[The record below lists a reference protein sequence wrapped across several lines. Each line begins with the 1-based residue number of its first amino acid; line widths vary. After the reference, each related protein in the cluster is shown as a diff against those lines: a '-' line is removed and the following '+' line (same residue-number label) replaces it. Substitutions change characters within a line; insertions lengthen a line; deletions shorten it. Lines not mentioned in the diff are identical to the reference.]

1 MTMANVSVQ
10 ASFMLNTGEVVDMKT
25 TMAEGTESELLT
37 STDYAVSAVSIG
49 QFADGKV
56 ITQIIQPPTAP
67 NGISYAFVDR
77 RGEILMVIPVT
88 VAGVQ
93 NTPMPPCRS
102 FALQAGDTIRVM
114 ANTAADKEFAYNVI
128 TNQGVQAI
136 FVNTPTSAGN
146 YELTHLKSGQGL
158 GASLTG
164 QSIVAHFAT
173 SVQGSA
179 LDSGGGVYILN
190 DKGLPV
196 GGVAATDPGNLQ
208 TQKSMMGGAAIFL
221 NFVARVTTN
230 A

>member
-1 MTMANVSVQ
+1 MASVSVQ

-25 TMAEGTESELLT
+25 TMTEGTETELLT

-67 NGISYAFVDR
+67 NGISYAYVDR
-77 RGEILMVIPVT
+77 RGEILCILPVAI
-88 VAGVQ
+88 AGVQ
-93 NTPMPPCRS
+93 CEPQMPLRS

-114 ANTAADKEFAYNVI
+114 ANTAADKEFAYSVV
-128 TNQGVQAI
+128 TNTGVHAI
-136 FVNTPTSAGN
+136 FVNTPTTAN
-146 YELTHLKSGQGL
+146 DYALTHLKSGQGL

-164 QSIVAHFAT
+164 QSIVCHFAT

-196 GGVAATDPGNLQ
+196 GGVAATNPQNLQ
-208 TQKSMMGGAAIFL
+208 LVKSNMGGASIYL

>member
-1 MTMANVSVQ
+1 MANVSVQ

-25 TMAEGTESELLT
+25 TMAEGTETELLT

-56 ITQIIQPPTAP
+56 ITQVLQPPTAP
-67 NGISYAFVDR
+67 NGIAYAYVDR
-77 RGEILMVIPVT
+77 RGEILCVLPVA

-93 NTPMPPCRS
+93 CESEMPLRS

-114 ANTAADKEFAYNVI
+114 ANTSADKEFAYSVV
-128 TNQGVQAI
+128 TNTGVHAI

-146 YELTHLKSGQGL
+146 YALTHLKSGQGL

-164 QSIVAHFAT
+164 QSIVCHFAT
-173 SVQGSA
+173 SVQGAA
-179 LDSGGGVYILN
+179 LDSGAGVYILN

-196 GGVAATDPGNLQ
+196 GGVAATNPQNLQ
-208 TQKSMMGGAAIFL
+208 LQKSSMGGAAIYL

>member
-1 MTMANVSVQ
+1 MASVSVQ
-10 ASFMLNTGEVVDMKT
+10 ASLMLNTGEVVDLKT
-25 TMAEGTESELLT
+25 TMTEGTETELQT
-37 STDYAVSAVSIG
+37 STKYAVGAVSIG

-56 ITQIIQPPTAP
+56 ITQILQPPTAP
-67 NGISYAFVDR
+67 NGIAYAYIDR
-77 RGEILMVIPVT
+77 RGEILMVIPVA

-93 NTPMPPCRS
+93 NEAQAPCRN
-102 FALQAGDTIRVM
+102 FALQAGDTLRVM
-114 ANTAADKEFAYNVI
+114 ANTSADKEFAYNVI
-128 TNQGVQAI
+128 TNTGVQAI
-136 FVNTPTSAGN
+136 FVATPTTAN
-146 YELTHLKSGQGL
+146 DYELLHLKSGQGL

-164 QSIVAHFAT
+164 QSIIQHFAT

-196 GGVAATDPGNLQ
+196 GGVAATNPQNLQ
-208 TQKSMMGGAAIFL
+208 TQKVMMGGAAIFL

>member
-1 MTMANVSVQ
+1 MASVAVQ

-25 TMAEGTESELLT
+25 TLTEGTEGELLT
-37 STDYAVSAVSIG
+37 STDYAVAATSIG

-56 ITQIIQPPTAP
+56 ITQILQPPTSP
-67 NGISYAFVDR
+67 NGCSYAFIDR
-77 RGEILMVIPVT
+77 RGEILCVLPVS

-93 NTPMPPCRS
+93 NEPEMPLRS

-114 ANTAADKEFAYNVI
+114 ASTAASRLFSYNVV
-128 TNQGVQAI
+128 TNAGVHAI
-136 FVNTPTSAGN
+136 FTGTPSGAANTS
-146 YELTHLKSGQGL
+146 LTHIKSGQGL

-164 QSIVAHFAT
+164 QAVVCHFAT
-173 SVQGSA
+173 SIDGSK

-196 GGVAATDPGNLQ
+196 GGVAATNPSKLQ
-208 TQKSMMGGAAIFL
+208 LEKSTMGGAGIFL

>member
-1 MTMANVSVQ
+1 M
-10 ASFMLNTGEVVDMKT
+10 
-25 TMAEGTESELLT
+25 
-37 STDYAVSAVSIG
+37 SIG

-67 NGISYAFVDR
+67 NGIAYAYIDR
-77 RGEILMVIPVT
+77 RGEILCVLPVAI
-88 VAGVQ
+88 AGVQ
-93 NTPMPPCRS
+93 CESETPLKT

-114 ANTAADKEFAYNVI
+114 ANTAADKEFAYSVV
-128 TNQGVQAI
+128 TNAGVHAI
-136 FVNTPTSAGN
+136 FANTPTSAGN
-146 YELTHLKSGQGL
+146 YELTHIKSGQGL

-164 QSIVAHFAT
+164 QSIICHFAT

-208 TQKSMMGGAAIFL
+208 LVKSNLGGAAIFL